1 MTLTP
6 TIVHKTKK
14 TNKLYYTGNDPR
26 NTSLFSRVTSAH
38 HKPGAFTEILVIQIF
53 LRPKTGC
60 VRAEIG
66 FTGQLHRPLTAKL
79 FQAPSKVTI
88 FHRSNRAGVIFH
100 VVSCSPRST
109 TRVLYLRNVF
119 SYPLELLEQY
129 ITQRQELERLSR
141 DLQELDSEAENLLAQ
156 FSVAAD
162 QYGQC
167 AGAA

>member
-1 MTLTP
+1 M
-6 TIVHKTKK
+6 
-14 TNKLYYTGNDPR
+14 
-26 NTSLFSRVTSAH
+26 
-38 HKPGAFTEILVIQIF
+38 
-53 LRPKTGC
+53 
-60 VRAEIG
+60 
-66 FTGQLHRPLTAKL
+66 
-79 FQAPSKVTI
+79 
-88 FHRSNRAGVIFH
+88 IFH

-109 TRVLYLRNVF
+109 TRVRYLRNVF

-129 ITQRQELERLSR
+129 ITQRQELERLTR

>member
-1 MTLTP
+1 M
-6 TIVHKTKK
+6 
-14 TNKLYYTGNDPR
+14 
-26 NTSLFSRVTSAH
+26 
-38 HKPGAFTEILVIQIF
+38 
-53 LRPKTGC
+53 
-60 VRAEIG
+60 
-66 FTGQLHRPLTAKL
+66 
-79 FQAPSKVTI
+79 
-88 FHRSNRAGVIFH
+88 
-100 VVSCSPRST
+100 SCSPRST